1 MTSQKLGIAAVT
13 FEIAAWGTTI
23 FDTGNDVRLFA
34 YLSLHLLASLLLALA
49 LSALLSTGNL
59 RQRGMM
65 VLLIAACSYA
75 IPVAGFLGMLI
86 GTLMLQTYRK
96 APEAPEFKSAEL
108 PDFDQHQKHHAGFRQ
123 TGLRSFL
130 NNSAAPMSTRMGAM
144 VALQYVS
151 GRISAPLLRDLLSDQ
166 DEDIRLLAYGML
178 DNQEKRINRA
188 IDDELKALAQ
198 STSGENGAAPDA
210 ETPERVHR
218 LSDLYWELVYQELA
232 QGDLRDYAINQ
243 SLHYCEWGLRLVPDN
258 AALTLRHGRLLHC
271 LGHSKDATA
280 KYRRALELGLHAT
293 RVIPYQAELC
303 FEQRDF
309 AGVRRLM
316 QELGNEWSLPRLQP
330 IIDYW
335 SIAR

>member
-1 MTSQKLGIAAVT
+1 MTSLKLGIAAVT

-23 FDTGNDVRLFA
+23 LDTENDVRLFA
-34 YLSLHLLASLLLALA
+34 YLSLHLLASVLLALA
-49 LSALLSTGNL
+49 LSALLSTGSL

-65 VLLIAACSYA
+65 VLLITACSYA

-96 APEAPEFKSAEL
+96 APAAPEFKSAEL
-108 PDFDQHQKHHAGFRQ
+108 PDFDQHQKHHPGFRQ

-130 NNSAAPMSTRMGAM
+130 NNSAAPMSTRLGAM

-151 GRISAPLLRDLLSDQ
+151 GRISAPLLRDLLSDR

-188 IDDELKALAQ
+188 IDDELKALAK
-198 STSGENGAAPDA
+198 SNTGENGDAPDT
-210 ETPERVHR
+210 ETQTRIHR

-232 QGDLRDYAINQ
+232 QGDLRDYALHQ
-243 SLHYCEWGLRLVPDN
+243 SLHYCKWGLRLVPDN

-271 LGHSKDATA
+271 LGRSNDASA
-280 KYRRALELGLHAT
+280 EYLRALELGLTAT

-303 FEQRDF
+303 FEQRDY

-316 QELGNEWSLPRLQP
+316 QTLGNGAKPPRLQP
-330 IIDYW
+330 IADYW
-335 SIAR
+335 SLAR